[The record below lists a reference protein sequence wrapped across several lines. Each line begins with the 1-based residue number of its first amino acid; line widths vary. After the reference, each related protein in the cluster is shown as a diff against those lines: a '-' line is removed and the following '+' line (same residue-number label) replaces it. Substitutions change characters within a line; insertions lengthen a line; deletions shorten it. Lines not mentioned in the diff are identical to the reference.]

1 MLGPKLIVPTL
12 ASRATDVATSNP
24 ACVWVLPLHASDDST
39 CMLQTHSGIVKTFFV
54 HYAMGLLHVG
64 LSNPVDIFVLTAVV
78 LEGIDWA
85 RGQPGCGSAW
95 QHAVQAAL
103 QGMSL
108 ETRFAVLKQPLPQSL
123 ASAGVHEVGE
133 SAQSACLW
141 T

>member
-1 MLGPKLIVPTL
+1 M
-12 ASRATDVATSNP
+12 
-24 ACVWVLPLHASDDST
+24 
-39 CMLQTHSGIVKTFFV
+39 KTFFV

-64 LSNPVDIFVLTAVV
+64 LSNPVDILFLTAFV
-78 LEGIDWA
+78 LEGINWA

-108 ETRFAVLKQPLPQSL
+108 KTSFAVLKQRFPQSL
-123 ASAGVHEVGE
+123 ASAGVHEAGE